1 MGIDPGPQGYGVVH
15 GRCAPGSAL
24 APADFQNL
32 TSRFHNSASQCMN
45 FCRGHPSK
53 GVWGT
58 MFGEGFERAVGIGG
72 GLGPIANLARKGVFP
87 PQAVSTRLGC
97 VRMDAQRHVH
107 ALPVIPGIVLGKF

>member
-72 GLGPIANLARKGVFP
+72 GLGPI
-87 PQAVSTRLGC
+87 
-97 VRMDAQRHVH
+97 
-107 ALPVIPGIVLGKF
+107 